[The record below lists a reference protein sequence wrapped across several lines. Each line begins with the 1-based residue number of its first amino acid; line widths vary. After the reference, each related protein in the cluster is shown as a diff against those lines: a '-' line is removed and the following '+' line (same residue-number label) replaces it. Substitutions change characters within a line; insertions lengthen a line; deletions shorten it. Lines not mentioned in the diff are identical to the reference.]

1 VSGFVPNESLPV
13 QAERLRQKGAAL
25 ADIWFAGQPFRHMAI
40 EVRSH
45 DALLLDIVIVQ
56 IVGALPELAHSN

>member
-13 QAERLRQKGAAL
+13 QAERLPQKGAAL

-40 EVRSH
+40 EVRNH
-45 DALLLDIVIVQ
+45 DALLLAK
-56 IVGALPELAHSN
+56 VGYQG

>member
-1 VSGFVPNESLPV
+1 MSGFVPNESLPV
-13 QAERLRQKGAAL
+13 QAERLRQKRAVL

-40 EVRSH
+40 EARNH